1 MKKNKKKNLKKV
13 QAKIDNTPVK
23 TEDTKKAQKVSKEQN
38 KTADKAAKAA
48 ANKAAKAEKQAKKYA
63 ASKARIE
70 ARNAR
75 KKSIMDKSLDTKK
88 ITSPE
93 GKIYDLASR
102 KEAQVKRRKLAE
114 IRHIKS
120 IKRRCARMKLDAD
133 TTNKVVKAAERQWNM
148 AATYNVTIICDPELK
163 KRKEMEK
170 IVKDCKITSACIT
183 NSTAFFKNVPK
194 SAIGKLHDL
203 LGDVAFY
210 QYRADV
216 QDSPFKEAGVIER
229 AEKKTSPKKK
239 GGSPHSIEC
248 SKIRNINGYNLRKLK
263 QTHKKA
269 MLERLSN
276 KKLIQAGKA
285 TTKKIN
291 KAA

>member
-13 QAKIDNTPVK
+13 QAKIDNAPVK
-23 TEDTKKAQKVSKEQN
+23 TEDTKKIQKVSKELN
-38 KTADKAAKAA
+38 KIADKAAKSA

-63 ASKARIE
+63 AAKARAE

-75 KKSIMDKSLDTKK
+75 KKSIMDKLLDIKK
-88 ITSPE
+88 TTSPE
-93 GKIYDLASR
+93 GKIRDLASR
-102 KEAQVKRRKLAE
+102 KEAQLKRRKLAE

-120 IKRRCARMKLDAD
+120 IKRRCARMKLDEA

-148 AATYNVTIICDPELK
+148 ATSYDVVIVCDSILK
-163 KRKEMEK
+163 KRKEIEK
-170 IVKDCKITSACIT
+170 IAKDCKITSACIT

-194 SAIGKLHDL
+194 SAVGKLHEL
-203 LGDVAFY
+203 LGDVTLLY
-210 QYRADV
+210 QYRVGA

-229 AEKKTSPKKK
+229 TEKKTSSKK
-239 GGSPHSIEC
+239 GGLPHSIEC

-263 QTHKKA
+263 QTRKNTLKHLA
-269 MLERLSN
+269 N
-276 KKLIQAGKA
+276 KKLTQAHKMNP
-285 TTKKIN
+285 KKIT

>member
-13 QAKIDNTPVK
+13 QAKINNTPVK
-23 TEDTKKAQKVSKEQN
+23 TEDAKKIQKASKELN

-70 ARNAR
+70 ARKAR
-75 KKSIMDKSLDTKK
+75 KKDIMDKLLDTKK
-88 ITSPE
+88 TTSPE
-93 GKIYDLASR
+93 GKIRDLASR
-102 KEAQVKRRKLAE
+102 KEAQIKRRKLAE

-120 IKRRCARMKLDAD
+120 IKRRCARMKLDEA
-133 TTNKVVKAAERQWNM
+133 TTNKVVKAAEKQWNM
-148 AATYNVTIICDPELK
+148 ATAYNVVIIYDQELK
-163 KRKEMEK
+163 KKKEMEK

-183 NSTAFFKNVPK
+183 NSTAFFKNVSK
-194 SAIGKLHDL
+194 SAIGKLYEL
-203 LGDVAFY
+203 LGDVKLY
-210 QYRADV
+210 QYRADAQV
-216 QDSPFKEAGVIER
+216 SPFKEAGVIE
-229 AEKKTSPKKK
+229 ETKNKPSSKK

-263 QTHKKA
+263 QTHQKA
-269 MLERLSN
+269 ALKHSSN
-276 KKLIQAGKA
+276 KKLMQIQKA
-285 TTKKIN
+285 NSKKIT

>member
-13 QAKIDNTPVK
+13 QAKINNTPAK
-23 TEDTKKAQKVSKEQN
+23 TEDTKKAQKVSKELN

-63 ASKARIE
+63 AAKARAE

-75 KKSIMDKSLDTKK
+75 KKSIMDKLLDTKK
-88 ITSPE
+88 TTSPE
-93 GKIYDLASR
+93 GKVYDLTSR
-102 KEAQVKRRKLAE
+102 KEAQIKHRKLAE
-114 IRHIKS
+114 IRYIKS
-120 IKRRCARMKLDAD
+120 IKRRCVRMKLDDAA
-133 TTNKVVKAAERQWNM
+133 TNKVVKAAEKQWNV
-148 AATYNVTIICDPELK
+148 ATAYNVIIIYDQELK
-163 KRKEMEK
+163 KKKEMEK
-170 IVKDCKITSACIT
+170 IAKDCKITSACIT

-194 SAIGKLHDL
+194 SAIGKLYEL
-203 LGDVAFY
+203 LGDVTLY
-210 QYRADV
+210 QYRADA

-229 AEKKTSPKKK
+229 AEKKTSYKK

-263 QTHKKA
+263 QANQKA
-269 MLERLSN
+269 VLKHCSN
-276 KKLIQAGKA
+276 KKLTQIQKVNS
-285 TTKKIN
+285 KKIT